1 MAAVHLLAHVEPPS
15 PRRFVAFAIF
25 TGFQRLWESPCYRNW
40 FRRDVGISPIIPGLQ
55 EFPVDLGELRDTL
68 VVNVL
73 QQEQNNLRVAVGV
86 MVEEF
91 KGMKDIPDSI
101 AGSVGAKR
109 RASSAP
115 SEAETGRSKRPRL
128 GVSSGDETSS
138 SAAKFGSLGSD
149 DAYIDLD
156 GSRMPS
162 PPPPPPI
169 IPNGGR
175 NESLR
180 ANTANTQ
187 QPHVPERNMDQP
199 VNEQDRE
206 RMFSELDTS
215 TLNVIRMMDAESPE
229 TPPERHGEARP
240 PLVTWNG
247 RMAQPL
253 SLRDPG
259 PPPIEGYAPS
269 LNLAVHT
276 GGKFLFLKVVQVV
289 VAVKGDPVAD
299 SRLAAEVCPS
309 MCPAAAWALAVPV
322 VVAVQVDSVAD
333 SCLAAEEVADSR
345 RAAGE
350 VVTAVEVPEEGGEG
364 GVHVHVARL
373 PGRNRSSIPNVYI
386 YTRNNSVFP

>member
-15 PRRFVAFAIF
+15 PRIRRFVAFAIF

-40 FRRDVGISPIIPGLQ
+40 FRRDVGISPVIPGVPD
-55 EFPVDLGELRDTL
+55 FPVDLGELRDTL

-128 GVSSGDETSS
+128 GVSSGDESS
-138 SAAKFGSLGSD
+138 
-149 DAYIDLD
+149 
-156 GSRMPS
+156 
-162 PPPPPPI
+162 
-169 IPNGGR
+169 
-175 NESLR
+175 
-180 ANTANTQ
+180 
-187 QPHVPERNMDQP
+187 
-199 VNEQDRE
+199 
-206 RMFSELDTS
+206 
-215 TLNVIRMMDAESPE
+215 MMDAESPE

-276 GGKFLFLKVVQVV
+276 GGKFLFLKVVPVV

-299 SRLAAEVCPS
+299 SRLAASVCPS
-309 MCPAAAWALAVPV
+309 MCPAAAWALAVLV
-322 VVAVQVDSVAD
+322 VVAVQVDSVVD
-333 SCLAAEEVADSR
+333 SCLAAEDVADSR

-350 VVTAVEVPEEGGEG
+350 VVAAVEVPEEGGDG

-373 PGRNRSSIPNVYI
+373 PGRNRSSILNVYI